1 MISNNEIDLILFIW
15 TCVYAIDASPLEL
28 GLITY
33 NAYALFLQYEYFQG
47 CIKDTSNVPHETI
60 DAYAETIEL
69 LFVLRDKGTT
79 VFKIG

>member
-47 CIKDTSNVPHETI
+47 CIKRYSRHE
-60 DAYAETIEL
+60 
-69 LFVLRDKGTT
+69 
-79 VFKIG
+79 